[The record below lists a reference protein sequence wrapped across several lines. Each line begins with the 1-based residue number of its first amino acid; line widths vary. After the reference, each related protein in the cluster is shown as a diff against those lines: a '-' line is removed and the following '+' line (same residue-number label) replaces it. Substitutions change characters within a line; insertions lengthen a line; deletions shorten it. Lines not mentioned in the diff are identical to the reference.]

1 MLACPRA
8 GVPNNP
14 RGHAGVS
21 AAGHH
26 HTTDTACGNRHLGIA
41 HEGEI
46 LRDRQALHAR
56 MSACRC
62 VQQAAKPD
70 PCEGRLQ
77 TSHDRRCMCQPTSR
91 QCRPSG
97 RDPTRPATLRAC
109 MSACSC
115 AQQAAGPD
123 PCEGRMPTS
132 HGRLAH
138 GVLAD
143 TPCANRPMRHERGDP
158 TRSASPAHKSN
169 ICTTPAARLP
179 GGRAMYIRT
188 IGLPVNR
195 ERATHTRLTRFARGV
210 GARVPC
216 DRATVQPT
224 VQSATTAGAVTPG
237 GSTPT
242 WAMYIRTIGLT
253 RERATHTRLTRF
265 ARGVGARVP

>member
-8 GVPNNP
+8 GVPNNR

-26 HTTDTACGNRHLGIA
+26 HTTDTACGNRHLGDAA

-46 LRDRQALHAR
+46 LRDRQAMHAR

-179 GGRAMYIRT
+179 GGRAGSGRGEKGRVAWSSKTLHPINDPTLRPGHCKPFPQLRPPRRASHIQISGRT
-188 IGLPVNR
+188 PV
-195 ERATHTRLTRFARGV
+195 AHMAGV
-210 GARVPC
+210 ASYTELVVAGMVKF
-216 DRATVQPT
+216 
-224 VQSATTAGAVTPG
+224 TTASG
-237 GSTPT
+237 
-242 WAMYIRTIGLT
+242 
-253 RERATHTRLTRF
+253 
-265 ARGVGARVP
+265 